1 MILLP
6 FYIDDII
13 KTALSEDIN
22 YIDSTADLLISE
34 ESVSSAYF
42 VAKDDGVL
50 AGIEPALRVFTIL
63 DPEMKIELFK
73 KDGDKIKKGD
83 IIANFR
89 GHTRLMLKAER
100 TSLNILQ
107 HMSGIAS
114 YTNKCVEA
122 VAGTKAS
129 ITDTRKTLPGLRALQ
144 KYAVTVGGGKNHRY
158 NLTDAAMLKDNH
170 IDAYGGITAAVEAL
184 RKKAGHML
192 QIEVET
198 RNLDEVKEA
207 VACGVNV
214 IMLDNM
220 TNEQM
225 KEAVDYIGGRAKTEA
240 SGNVTLENIR
250 AKAETGVDI
259 ISLGALTHSVKA
271 FDISMK
277 WRKEN

>member
-6 FYIDDII
+6 FYIDDLI

-22 YIDSTADLLISE
+22 YIDSTADLLIDENST
-34 ESVSSAYF
+34 SSAYF
-42 VAKDDGVL
+42 MAKADGVL
-50 AGIEPALRVFTIL
+50 AGIEIALRVFTIL

-73 KDGDKIKKGD
+73 KDGDRVKKGD
-83 IIANFR
+83 IIANFS

-107 HMSGIAS
+107 HMSGIAT
-114 YTNKCVEA
+114 YTDKCVQA
-122 VAGTKAS
+122 VSGTNAS

-144 KYAVTVGGGKNHRY
+144 KYAVTVGGGRNHRY

-170 IDAYGGITAAVEAL
+170 IDAYGGIRPAVEAL

-207 VACGVNV
+207 LECGVNV

-220 TNEQM
+220 TAEQM
-225 KEAVDYIGGRAKTEA
+225 SEAVKLIDGRAKTEA

-250 AKAETGVDI
+250 AVAETGVDI
-259 ISLGALTHSVKA
+259 ISLGALTHSVTA

-277 WRKEN
+277 WNS